1 MQSGLKD
8 ARSYFQMEF
17 HKARVSCEYFNK
29 DEDNFFKKE
38 KCVL

>member
-1 MQSGLKD
+1 MQKGLKD

-29 DEDNFFKKE
+29 EDNFFKKE
-38 KCVL
+38 KCIL